1 MPSRS
6 ESKKSVR
13 KARGVR
19 KQLCTFHLA
28 GQLYGVDI
36 LDVKEVNPE
45 TGFTPVFHAPRMVR
59 GFVNIRGRI
68 HLVLDLRRILGF
80 PEREVDHRSRLV
92 LFKPTVGESFGVLVD
107 GIGDVV
113 EVDEADIE
121 SGVLADEDVPGIE
134 DAEHGE
140 ITSGVCRLA
149 ERLLLIVNAR
159 NLLKTVDMALGRI
172 PSGLEAS

>member
-1 MPSRS
+1 MSRS
-6 ESKKSVR
+6 ERR
-13 KARGVR
+13 KRTRKTRGTRV
-19 KQLCTFHLA
+19 QLCTFHLA
-28 GQLYGVDI
+28 GQLYGVNI

-45 TGFTPVFHAPRMVR
+45 TSFTPVHHAPAVVR

-68 HLVLDLRRILGF
+68 NLVLDLRRILGF
-80 PEREVDHRSRLV
+80 PDVEVGPRSRLV
-92 LFKPTVGESFGVLVD
+92 LFKPSVGESFGILVD

-121 SGVLADEDVPGIE
+121 SGGLADEDVPGIE
-134 DAEHGE
+134 DTEHGE

-159 NLLKTVDMALGRI
+159 NLLKTVDMALGRT
-172 PSGLEAS
+172 PAVPEAS

>member
-1 MPSRS
+1 MSADARTR
-6 ESKKSVR
+6 KRARKVR
-13 KARGVR
+13 GMRR
-19 KQLCTFHLA
+19 QLCTFHLA

-45 TGFTPVFHAPRMVR
+45 TGFTPIFHAPDVVR
-59 GFVNIRGRI
+59 GYVNIRGRI
-68 HLVLDLRRILGF
+68 QLVLDLRRILGF
-80 PEREVDHRSRLV
+80 PDREVDNRCRLV
-92 LFKPTVGESFGVLVD
+92 LFKPTVGESFGILVD

-121 SGVLADEDVPGIE
+121 SGGLADEDVPGAE
-134 DAEHGE
+134 DNEHGE

-159 NLLKTVDMALGRI
+159 NLLKTIDMSLGRHAAG
-172 PSGLEAS
+172 PESS